1 MSKISNS
8 IDLAK
13 SSLGVLRTDKELA
26 AIPLASSITCGIVA
40 LAFAGLAYLSVD
52 HVSHPAA
59 GQSDWQVTPLTWSI
73 GVIAIFVIG
82 MVAQFFA
89 AVLIAGAN
97 ERLEGGSPTLKSA
110 FAKASSR
117 TGSILGW
124 SVVNA
129 TVGMILSSI
138 RQRAGFLGDIAAGL
152 FGAAWTV
159 ITWLAL
165 PIIVIEGLGPI
176 AAIKRSVEMLKQTW
190 GENIIAQ
197 IGLGALGFVVMLPG
211 MVVFGALAWLVPL
224 LGIPLLGIYFAVV
237 ASIMSALGSIYRT
250 ALYRFA
256 AGLPTGGAFQE
267 EALAGAFRQKGGM
280 ASKLLH

>member
-13 SSLGVLRTDKELA
+13 ASWGVLKSDKELA
-26 AIPLASSITCGIVA
+26 AIPLASSITCGVVA
-40 LAFAGLAYLSVD
+40 LAFGGLGYLSVE
-52 HVSHPAA
+52 HVKNPPA
-59 GQSDWQVTPLTWSI
+59 GQSDWNVTPLTWSI
-73 GVIAIFVIG
+73 GVVGVFVIG

-97 ERLEGGSPTLKSA
+97 ERLEGGHPTLRSA

-129 TVGMILSSI
+129 TVGMVLSSI

-152 FGAAWTV
+152 FGAAWNV

-165 PIIVIEGLGPI
+165 PVIVVEGLGPI

-197 IGLGALGFVVMLPG
+197 IGLGALGMVVMLPG

-224 LGIPLLGIYFAVV
+224 LGIPLLGIYFVVV

-256 AGLPTGGAFQE
+256 AGLPAGGAFQQ
-267 EALAGAFRQKGGM
+267 EALAGAFRQKGG
-280 ASKLLH
+280 AVDRLLH